1 MEENHGKQQ
10 TRTVRSGKG
19 ISRLSG
25 EIYSQYRNT
34 GKRINDG
41 KKDDTDKLLKSVTD
55 SLNWEIGVLGGTL
68 SLINEKEEKLNKD
81 DINAAVMKLSEA
93 LRGKDDKE
101 IAEALESH
109 LLPVLKKVLSA
120 VKEMD
125 LSDCDGQGF

>member
-1 MEENHGKQQ
+1 MESNRKEQLDAVKVLAGFQEKFIAN
-10 TRTVRSGKG
+10 T
-19 ISRLSG
+19 
-25 EIYSQYRNT
+25 EILVKELT
-34 GKRINDG
+34 TE

>member
-1 MEENHGKQQ
+1 MESNRQEQLEAVKVLAGFQEKFIAN
-10 TRTVRSGKG
+10 T
-19 ISRLSG
+19 
-25 EIYSQYRNT
+25 EILVKELT
-34 GKRINDG
+34 TE

-81 DINAAVMKLSEA
+81 GINAAVMKLSEA

>member
-1 MEENHGKQQ
+1 MESNRQEQLEAVKVLAGFQEKFIAN
-10 TRTVRSGKG
+10 T
-19 ISRLSG
+19 
-25 EIYSQYRNT
+25 EILVKELT
-34 GKRINDG
+34 TE

-68 SLINEKEEKLNKD
+68 SLINEKED

-125 LSDCDGQGF
+125 LSDCDEQGF

>member
-1 MEENHGKQQ
+1 MESNRQEQLEAVKVLAGFQEKFIAN
-10 TRTVRSGKG
+10 T
-19 ISRLSG
+19 
-25 EIYSQYRNT
+25 EILVKELT
-34 GKRINDG
+34 TE

-125 LSDCDGQGF
+125 LSDCDGKGF

>member
-1 MEENHGKQQ
+1 MESNRQEQLEAVKVLAGFQEKFIAN
-10 TRTVRSGKG
+10 T
-19 ISRLSG
+19 
-25 EIYSQYRNT
+25 EILVKELT
-34 GKRINDG
+34 TD

>member
-1 MEENHGKQQ
+1 MESNRQEQLEAVKVLAGFQEKFIAN
-10 TRTVRSGKG
+10 T
-19 ISRLSG
+19 
-25 EIYSQYRNT
+25 EILVKELT
-34 GKRINDG
+34 TE
-41 KKDDTDKLLKSVTD
+41 KKDDTDKLLKSVID

>member
-1 MEENHGKQQ
+1 MESNRQEQLEAVKVLAGFQEKFIAN
-10 TRTVRSGKG
+10 T
-19 ISRLSG
+19 
-25 EIYSQYRNT
+25 EILVKELT
-34 GKRINDG
+34 TE

>member
-1 MEENHGKQQ
+1 MESNRQEQLEAVKVLAGFQEKFIAN
-10 TRTVRSGKG
+10 T
-19 ISRLSG
+19 
-25 EIYSQYRNT
+25 EILVKELT
-34 GKRINDG
+34 TE

-109 LLPVLKKVLSA
+109 LLPVLKMVLSA

>member
-1 MEENHGKQQ
+1 MESNRQEQLEAVKVLAGFQEKFIAN
-10 TRTVRSGKG
+10 T
-19 ISRLSG
+19 
-25 EIYSQYRNT
+25 EILVKELT
-34 GKRINDG
+34 TE

-125 LSDCDGQGF
+125 LSDCDEQGF

>member
-1 MEENHGKQQ
+1 MESNRQEQLEAVKVLAGFQEKFIAN
-10 TRTVRSGKG
+10 T
-19 ISRLSG
+19 
-25 EIYSQYRNT
+25 EILVKELT
-34 GKRINDG
+34 TE

-120 VKEMD
+120 VKEM
-125 LSDCDGQGF
+125 

>member
-1 MEENHGKQQ
+1 MESNRQEQLEAVKVLAGFQEKFIAN
-10 TRTVRSGKG
+10 T
-19 ISRLSG
+19 
-25 EIYSQYRNT
+25 EILVKELT
-34 GKRINDG
+34 TE

-109 LLPVLKKVLSA
+109 MLPVLKKVLSA

>member
-1 MEENHGKQQ
+1 
-10 TRTVRSGKG
+10 
-19 ISRLSG
+19 
-25 EIYSQYRNT
+25 
-34 GKRINDG
+34 
-41 KKDDTDKLLKSVTD
+41 
-55 SLNWEIGVLGGTL
+55 
-68 SLINEKEEKLNKD
+68 
-81 DINAAVMKLSEA
+81 MKLSEA

>member
-1 MEENHGKQQ
+1 MESNRQEQLGAVKVLAGFQEKFIAN
-10 TRTVRSGKG
+10 T
-19 ISRLSG
+19 
-25 EIYSQYRNT
+25 EILVKELT
-34 GKRINDG
+34 TE